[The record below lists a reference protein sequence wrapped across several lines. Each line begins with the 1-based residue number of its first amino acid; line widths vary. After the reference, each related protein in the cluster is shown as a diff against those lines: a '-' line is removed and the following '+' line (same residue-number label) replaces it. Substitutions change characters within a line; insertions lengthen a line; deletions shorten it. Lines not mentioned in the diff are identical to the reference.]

1 MAGKSHGHHM
11 GKVGRDGSEAKKTS
25 WGHHE
30 GQRKV

>member
-1 MAGKSHGHHM
+1 MAGKSHGHP
-11 GKVGRDGSEAKKTS
+11 GIVGRDGTEAKKTS

>member
-1 MAGKSHGHHM
+1 MVGKSHGHP
-11 GKVGRDGSEAKKTS
+11 GIVGGGGTEAKKTS